1 MALPSSLQARAV
13 LTGRGFGQRH
23 KELFGFPH
31 RPVVS
36 HRCQHLI
43 ASLIQDKENRLC
55 SKRYHFKDLVSA
67 SSAFSPEGS
76 SSARRGRGRSTH
88 QKQPQRGPRDVV
100 GRYVFPSDA
109 EDIKAHK
116 WFRGVPWDRLHELQP
131 PHVPQL
137 HAVDDTH
144 YFDEDANISDWSES
158 TASESELLELPGDE
172 PDTSALAT
180 AMGGLGLGT
189 AGNAA
194 DVNPGA
200 ETQQPSKAEQ
210 ARVALGG
217 LHSSIQNWALSAI
230 AKPYDAT
237 RLRNF
242 DSQVDGIAGL
252 TSSERNFLKQFIRV
266 FGRKERKR
274 PRDRLLR
281 DRATRSVVMKE
292 RKKTAFLGYTWR
304 RMRPLFL
311 EEDLEVSPEEE
322 QDGSLT
328 SGDAATVQALG
339 GDQEGWLDVGLDGN
353 GGGEGFGTPATWED
367 DMTASRNLHRGRMSL
382 R

>member
-1 MALPSSLQARAV
+1 M
-13 LTGRGFGQRH
+13 
-23 KELFGFPH
+23 
-31 RPVVS
+31 VS

-43 ASLIQDKENRLC
+43 ASLIREQENRLC

-76 SSARRGRGRSTH
+76 SSARRGSGRSAH

-100 GRYVFPSDA
+100 GRYVFPLDA

-172 PDTSALAT
+172 PDPSALAT
-180 AMGGLGLGT
+180 AMGGLNLGT
-189 AGNAA
+189 TSNAA
-194 DVNPGA
+194 DVDPGT
-200 ETQQPSKAEQ
+200 EPQQRSKAEQ

-242 DSQVDGIAGL
+242 DSQVEGIAGL

-311 EEDLEVSPEEE
+311 EEDNEASPEE
-322 QDGSLT
+322 QDSSLS

-353 GGGEGFGTPATWED
+353 GGGEGFGAPGTWED
-367 DMTASRNLHRGRMSL
+367 DMAALRNLHRGRMSL